1 MEKRNLL
8 LDKND
13 FSSVLNIIDALTQ
26 RGFLKGDELYDMGV
40 LYRRFKTQLELMVSE
55 EEEAQKEKEKN
66 DIEQMS
72 KEIHRDSEEQS

>member
-1 MEKRNLL
+1 MKTKLL

-40 LYRRFKTQLELMVSE
+40 LYRRFKAQLEHMVSE